1 MKEFRDIREDT
12 FDKSK
17 DKNYEQLV
25 TKMKGIN
32 VHIINLEKLDKQ
44 GEGAGDLERELKVL
58 RAKFFEMQSALSKIK
73 NRLV

>member
-1 MKEFRDIREDT
+1 MKNFKVIREDA

-58 RAKFFEMQSALSKIK
+58 RTKFFEMQTALSKIR

>member
-1 MKEFRDIREDT
+1 MKEFKVIREDA

-58 RAKFFEMQSALSKIK
+58 RTKFFEMQTALTKIR

>member
-1 MKEFRDIREDT
+1 MKNFKDIREDA

-58 RAKFFEMQSALSKIK
+58 RTKFFEMQTALTKIR

>member
-1 MKEFRDIREDT
+1 MKNFKVIREDA

-58 RAKFFEMQSALSKIK
+58 RTKFFEMQTALTKIR

>member
-1 MKEFRDIREDT
+1 MKNFKVIREDS

-44 GEGAGDLERELKVL
+44 GEGAGDLDRELKVL
-58 RAKFFEMQSALSKIK
+58 RTKFFEMQTALSKIR